1 MTATKEKETSIAIK
15 DSSYLL
21 FRSSAN
27 ETTEAIKVNLGEGG
41 MEATGLP
48 KISIPA
54 GGGQSFD
61 VPTLEG
67 TEPKKTVEGVIV
79 NFNDF
84 RTYWEEGFD
93 GSGTP
98 PDCYSTDSRVGVGTP
113 GGECSSCPLSQWG
126 SASDGKGQACNLKR
140 KLMIVPEDRNLPIVL
155 DVPPSSLK
163 PIKDYFL
170 NLASFGK
177 KFYHIISRFSL
188 EVDKS
193 KGGIKFSKLKIE
205 MTRPL
210 DETEQAMIDKYV
222 MSIEASMSTGN

>member
-1 MTATKEKETSIAIK
+1 MTTTKEKETSLAIK

-41 MEATGLP
+41 MEPTGLP

-67 TEPKKTVEGVIV
+67 TEPQKTVEGVIV

-98 PDCYSTDSRVGVGTP
+98 PDCYSIDSRSGVGTP

-126 SASDGKGQACNLKR
+126 SSADGKGQACNLKR

-205 MTRPL
+205 MARPL
-210 DETEQAMIDKYV
+210 DETEKDMIDKYV
-222 MSIEASMSTGN
+222 SSIEASMTKDN